1 MSKFTFS
8 KTNLSKYCIVYPKY
22 NMSYLV
28 TLELEKLRKAVKKIT
43 DKDIIMYPD
52 NKEHAYEIVV
62 DEVCREQAPTGSR
75 VLSHLPGKLTLF
87 FPGYPGHL
95 LRSGEEILCTDKQH
109 IALPKI

>member
-52 NKEHAYEIVV
+52 NKEHAYLYNSPNIFRQLKA
-62 DEVCREQAPTGSR
+62 CYIRQ
-75 VLSHLPGKLTLF
+75 KLFLLQF
-87 FPGYPGHL
+87 FCFYKPL
-95 LRSGEEILCTDKQH
+95 N
-109 IALPKI
+109 